1 MDIDP
6 KKLLLIDEFKKMAT
20 GKKSDELLPLILAV
34 SQKSKKMGLSF
45 TKDETLYLIEQLK
58 SSMPENEQAKIDML
72 VKMMF

>member
-6 KKLLLIDEFKKMAT
+6 KKLLLIDEFRKMAA